1 MKKGAGIDLVKLLLY
16 ILKHGWLL
24 ILCGAIGCGVMYW
37 RTASRQIDTYTASGT
52 MYVYN
57 GNPNMVNYQ
66 YASSMDLTSAVQLLD
81 TYSVVVKSNKVL
93 DAVAERLSQD
103 YPYITAEFIGST
115 LYMSSVQD
123 TGVMRVSCRT
133 TNPQMSADICNA
145 VLDVAPAEIIR
156 VVNAGGTEII
166 DYASVPVS
174 ADARGVMRNLL
185 IGGVGGAFLAAAVLA
200 VLFFFNQR
208 ITTAKEL
215 TDNYTPPVL
224 AEVCL
229 DKQKRETPGAFLL
242 SDKSAMD
249 IIESYAKLRMNL
261 FYTLVG
267 KESHAVMV
275 TSAVSGEGKSTIA
288 ANLAISCGMSGRK
301 VLLVDADMRRAW
313 QREMFSQQGQ
323 ELPGLSEVLVGGC
336 AWKDAVIHNREHGI
350 DLLPAGRIP
359 PNPTELLESQDMQR
373 LISKLS
379 EKYDL
384 VLLDSPP
391 VNIVSDPLA
400 LSDKVAGAL
409 FVVRQDVSDHREVRK
424 ALIAAEMAN
433 LELLGFIFYA
443 ESLLHG
449 SYYSRKHYRNYYQK
463 NENRGPITVRKAE
476 ADEENETKD
485 PKGKKRMA
493 ASDPDDLGS
502 VDLLRRGG

>member
-1 MKKGAGIDLVKLLLY
+1 M
-16 ILKHGWLL
+16 
-24 ILCGAIGCGVMYW
+24 
-37 RTASRQIDTYTASGT
+37 
-52 MYVYN
+52 
-57 GNPNMVNYQ
+57 
-66 YASSMDLTSAVQLLD
+66 
-81 TYSVVVKSNKVL
+81 
-93 DAVAERLSQD
+93 
-103 YPYITAEFIGST
+103 
-115 LYMSSVQD
+115 
-123 TGVMRVSCRT
+123 
-133 TNPQMSADICNA
+133 
-145 VLDVAPAEIIR
+145 
-156 VVNAGGTEII
+156 
-166 DYASVPVS
+166 
-174 ADARGVMRNLL
+174 
-185 IGGVGGAFLAAAVLA
+185 
-200 VLFFFNQR
+200 
-208 ITTAKEL
+208 
-215 TDNYTPPVL
+215 
-224 AEVCL
+224 
-229 DKQKRETPGAFLL
+229 
-242 SDKSAMD
+242 
-249 IIESYAKLRMNL
+249 
-261 FYTLVG
+261 
-267 KESHAVMV
+267 
-275 TSAVSGEGKSTIA
+275 
-288 ANLAISCGMSGRK
+288 
-301 VLLVDADMRRAW
+301 
-313 QREMFSQQGQ
+313 
-323 ELPGLSEVLVGGC
+323 
-336 AWKDAVIHNREHGI
+336 HGI